1 METDPLHNPRHE
13 AFAFLVAGG
22 ASAAEAYR
30 KAGYKGSAATIET
43 NGPALSRQPQVRLR
57 IADLKRKAQEVA
69 KEREAEGVLTLA
81 EVHRFLARTV
91 RTPVGQVT
99 SDSDLA
105 QEVTVDEKSMK
116 VKMPDKLR
124 AIAMWKD
131 LAGEGAEATA
141 NKSVAA
147 LASLVERLRI

>member
-1 METDPLHNPRHE
+1 METDPLPNPRHE

-30 KAGYKGSAATIET
+30 KAGFKAAGPTAQTKGPKLA
-43 NGPALSRQPQVRLR
+43 RQDHIRVRV
-57 IADLKRKAQEVA
+57 ADLQRKAQEAA

-147 LASLVERLRI
+147 LASLVERLRR